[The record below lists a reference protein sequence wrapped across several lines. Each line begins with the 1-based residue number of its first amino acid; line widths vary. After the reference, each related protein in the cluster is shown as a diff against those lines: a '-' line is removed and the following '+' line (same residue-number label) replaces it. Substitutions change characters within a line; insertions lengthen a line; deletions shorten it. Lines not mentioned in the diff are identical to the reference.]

1 MRKANYNTRV
11 NGNPY
16 VALMGAI
23 VAQARE
29 DANNT
34 SRSDA
39 DRQDA
44 LKGIEEWRNEME
56 ISLTLSDDYLN
67 DRLHGT
73 RI

>member
-1 MRKANYNTRV
+1 MRNYNIRLE
-11 NGNPY
+11 GNPY
-16 VALMGAI
+16 IALMGAI

-67 DRLHGT
+67 DRMHGT

>member
-1 MRKANYNTRV
+1 MKNYNIRLE
-11 NGNPY
+11 GNPY
-16 VALMGAI
+16 IALMGAI
-23 VAQARE
+23 ITQARE
-29 DANNT
+29 DASNT
-34 SRSDA
+34 NRPEA

-67 DRLHGT
+67 DRMHGT

>member
-16 VALMGAI
+16 IALMGAI

-56 ISLTLSDDYLN
+56 ISLSLSDDYLN
-67 DRLHGT
+67 DRMHGT

>member
-44 LKGIEEWRNEME
+44 LKGIDEWKTEME
-56 ISLTLSDDYLN
+56 ISVSLSDDYLN
-67 DRLHGT
+67 DRMHGT